1 MESKLQHCVLLVP
14 SPGAKSPNSCSGLEG
29 HDSASWER
37 PGHTS
42 DNSVG
47 LWYTDRLCAEE
58 TLSLSSEGLIQY
70 NSHHYSVCLT
80 LIPKRLFTPL
90 RNCATLVLH
99 TRIFY
104 TTTHIVSSD
113 TGLH

>member
-14 SPGAKSPNSCSGLEG
+14 SPGTKSPNSCSGLEG

-70 NSHHYSVCLT
+70 NSHHHSVRLT
-80 LIPKRLFTPL
+80 PI
-90 RNCATLVLH
+90 
-99 TRIFY
+99 
-104 TTTHIVSSD
+104 
-113 TGLH
+113 